1 MAQTVYNVRQPSY
14 HRVMTKRKALTQT
27 EIATALE
34 TLAGWSV
41 QDGKLHKQY
50 KFKTFANA
58 IGWMMSAAI
67 EIDKMDHH
75 PEWSNVYNKVTVNL
89 VTHDLDNSIS
99 NLDVELAEKLDS
111 LAQ

>member
-1 MAQTVYNVRQPSY
+1 MVYFFADTRY
-14 HRVMTKRKALTQT
+14 HRCMNKRTALTQS
-27 EIATALE
+27 EIETALT

-41 QDGKLHKQY
+41 KDGKLHKQY
-50 KFKTFANA
+50 KFKSFATA

-89 VTHDLDNSIS
+89 VTHDLGND
-99 NLDVELAEKLDS
+99 ECE
-111 LAQ
+111 

>member
-1 MAQTVYNVRQPSY
+1 MVYIPTKRRY
-14 HRVMTKRKALTQT
+14 HRNMSKRKALTQT
-27 EIATALE
+27 EIAEALE
-34 TLAGWSV
+34 RLDGWSV
-41 QDGKLHKQY
+41 KDDKLHKQF

-89 VTHDLDNSIS
+89 VTHDLDDSIS
-99 NLDVELAEKLDS
+99 NLDVELAGKLDQLS
-111 LAQ
+111 R